1 MIVRVHGEGKQEM
14 KEKNQLQNGI
24 NNNGRVRGGEK
35 QHEVQKNQVNFKN
48 AVHDNANNIRMET
61 SKISIKNSG
70 DLKNIIS
77 YKDLRDLLQNVR
89 RHQ

>member
-1 MIVRVHGEGKQEM
+1 
-14 KEKNQLQNGI
+14 
-24 NNNGRVRGGEK
+24 
-35 QHEVQKNQVNFKN
+35 VNFKN